1 MTRSLASSFVLGL
14 FLFGASALPSAWAQA
29 PSGSATAP
37 STASIPTPPPAAAS
51 APTESADALLQR
63 VDKQAN
69 AFVDATFQFK
79 LRIKD
84 PGGQVRESEFTTQ
97 QKGAKRLVRF
107 LSPANVKGMGVLV
120 ENPDTMYVLLPE
132 FNNRI
137 RRVGTHQAGQAF
149 MGSDVSNEDMSL
161 TELFPT
167 YAPTWGGQDGD
178 HVVLN
183 LQSRPG
189 KAVEFPK
196 LKVWIEPK
204 GGLITKIEYMD
215 AAGKKLR
222 TQQRLEYKADSPT
235 HQSPGRMVFVDHRKN
250 NHETELVLI
259 KSQLNTNLS
268 DDNFTQRALQR
279 L

>member
-1 MTRSLASSFVLGL
+1 MKRSLGSLLVLGL
-14 FLFGASALPSAWAQA
+14 SLIGPAAWAQA
-29 PSGSATAP
+29 PAA
-37 STASIPTPPPAAAS
+37 PAAAV
-51 APTESADALLQR
+51 APAAATTAAAPAESADALLQR

-69 AFVDATFQFK
+69 AFADATFHFK
-79 LRIKD
+79 LLIKEAS
-84 PGGQVRESEFTTQ
+84 GAARESEFTTQ
-97 QKGAKRLVRF
+97 QKGAKRIVRF

-137 RRVGTHQAGQAF
+137 RRVGTHQAGQSF

-167 YAPTWGGQDGD
+167 YAPTLTGQEGEN
-178 HVVLN
+178 VVLT

-189 KAVEFPK
+189 KSAEFPRLK
-196 LKVWIEPK
+196 LWVEPK
-204 GGLITKIEYMD
+204 HALIAKIEYMD
-215 AAGKKLR
+215 GSGKRLR
-222 TQQRLEYKADSPT
+222 TQERLDYKADSPT
-235 HQSPGRMVFVDHRKN
+235 HHSPGRMVFIDHRKN
-250 NHETELVLI
+250 NHQTELVLI